1 MAVEPPKLVE
11 GSRVRLKGIRAPTTV
26 RRIISGELLEVELV
40 EGVKRYWLN
49 ARKRGEGE
57 ESPDDA
63 PDLSPEEAERA
74 RQRRMM
80 RDRLEGSA

>member
-1 MAVEPPKLVE
+1 MQHFSGSPHEQTLVSALTAGE
-11 GSRVRLKGIRAPTTV
+11 SGALD
-26 RRIISGELLEVELV
+26 GELLEVQLV

-57 ESPDDA
+57 ESSDDA

-74 RQRRMM
+74 RQRKMM
-80 RDRLEGSA
+80 RDRLGGGA